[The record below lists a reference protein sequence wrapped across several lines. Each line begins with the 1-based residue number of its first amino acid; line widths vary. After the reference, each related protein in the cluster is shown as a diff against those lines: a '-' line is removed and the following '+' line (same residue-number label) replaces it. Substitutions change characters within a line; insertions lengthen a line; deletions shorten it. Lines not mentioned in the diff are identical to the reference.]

1 MTRDEIIKQLE
12 ENDRVMRKAQAEKAI
27 AADRLEFCESA
38 EFFLECERVHLEG
51 ELEKVKP

>member
-1 MTRDEIIKQLE
+1 VTRDEIIKQLE